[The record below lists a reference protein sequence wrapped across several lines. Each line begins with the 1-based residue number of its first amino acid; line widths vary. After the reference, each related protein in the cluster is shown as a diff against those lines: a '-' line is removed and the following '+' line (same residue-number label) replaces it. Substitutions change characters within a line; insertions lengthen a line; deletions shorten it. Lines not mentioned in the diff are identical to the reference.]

1 MMTMEVITIGCDDG
15 DNEMVTLEVIMIMTR
30 VVVRICFLKL
40 KIKFIII
47 FVLIFIMNVKLFR
60 T

>member
-1 MMTMEVITIGCDDG
+1 MVTMEAVIIGCDDG
-15 DNEMVTLEVIMIMTR
+15 DNRMVALEVIMNVIG

-47 FVLIFIMNVKLFR
+47 FVLIFIINVKLYR
-60 T
+60 A

>member
-40 KIKFIII
+40 KIKFVN
-47 FVLIFIMNVKLFR
+47 FFS
-60 T
+60 

>member
-1 MMTMEVITIGCDDG
+1 MVTMEVITIGCDDG
-15 DNEMVTLEVIMIMTR
+15 DNGMVTLEVIMIMTG

>member
-47 FVLIFIMNVKLFR
+47 FVLIFIMNIKLFR